1 MNLYYGYIVA
11 HTIGL
16 LRNWIV
22 KLPLCGY
29 FWKICSAF
37 QTLFIAPPSMP
48 VYLRDQLISLQ
59 SSKSIANHEQR
70 DTCL

>member
-48 VYLRDQLISLQ
+48 VYLR
-59 SSKSIANHEQR
+59 
-70 DTCL
+70 